1 MSGLSTRGRHDR
13 VPEWNRRFSEFEKV
27 SRVLDRLR
35 PMGKVLELV
44 CGTGLWTEELPRH
57 AASVTAVDAS
67 PEVLELNRARP
78 TQHHLLYGFG
88 ELRA

>member
-1 MSGLSTRGRHDR
+1 M
-13 VPEWNRRFSEFEKV
+13 
-27 SRVLDRLR
+27 LDRFR
-35 PMGKVLELV
+35 PTGKVLELV
-44 CGTGLWTEELPRH
+44 CGTGPWTEEPPRCV
-57 AASVTAVDAS
+57 ASVTAVDAS